1 MNYRRS
7 FLLQGACTAAGLA
20 AARAL
25 AQPAE
30 QPSRG
35 ASIRGS
41 EHWTTKKTDAG
52 DVRLFMWRKR
62 TDDVPKG
69 TILSRAT
76 IRDERPYGRGSFR
89 RRGAGPRYLRAGWH
103 LYRHVAE
110 SAGAR
115 PGAHYRTNTL
125 VRIA

>member
-1 MNYRRS
+1 MTKRRN
-7 FLLQGACTAAGLA
+7 FLLGGSSAALA
-20 AARAL
+20 TLIAPAARAQVL
-25 AQPAE
+25 Q
-30 QPSRG
+30 SV
-35 ASIRGS
+35 SGS

-103 LYRHVAE
+103 LYRHVGE

-125 VRIA
+125 VRIAK

>member
-1 MNYRRS
+1 MPVMTKRRN
-7 FLLQGACTAAGLA
+7 FLLGGSSAALA
-20 AARAL
+20 TLIAPAARAQVL
-25 AQPAE
+25 Q
-30 QPSRG
+30 SV
-35 ASIRGS
+35 SGS

-76 IRDERPYGRGSFR
+76 IP
-89 RRGAGPRYLRAGWH
+89 
-103 LYRHVAE
+103 
-110 SAGAR
+110 R

-125 VRIA
+125 VRIAK